1 MPYKT
6 GFNKTETDSVIFQ
19 ENLTKLCPFQG
30 KVIFCLR
37 YSKTKKESKFIFTPK
52 HNSYRLCQILPLKNN
67 RDHKT
72 DYEIKTLSTARHNT
86 DKHEQLQD
94 KSITVTF
101 RDKSK
106 TNQRANYCQ
115 VFSFHLDK
123 SDSEIQ
129 KSKTPQTDK
138 TSPNHY
144 GNTFQF
150 QYLQL
155 QYIYIGVRFDDT
167 STDGKA
173 CLLLV
178 FCV

>member
-37 YSKTKKESKFIFTPK
+37 YSKTKKESKFIFTPR

-67 RDHKT
+67 TGHKT

-101 RDKSK
+101 QDKSK

-115 VFSFHLDK
+115 FFFISFRRSRNLRHHKLIK
-123 SDSEIQ
+123 HHPTIMATSVSVSVATIHIYRIQ
-129 KSKTPQTDK
+129 
-138 TSPNHY
+138 
-144 GNTFQF
+144 
-150 QYLQL
+150 
-155 QYIYIGVRFDDT
+155 V
-167 STDGKA
+167 
-173 CLLLV
+173 
-178 FCV
+178 